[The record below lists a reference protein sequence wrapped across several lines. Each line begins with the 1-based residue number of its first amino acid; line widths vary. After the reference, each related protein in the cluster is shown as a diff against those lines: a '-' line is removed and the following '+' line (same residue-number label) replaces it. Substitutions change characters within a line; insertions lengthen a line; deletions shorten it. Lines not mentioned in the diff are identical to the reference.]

1 MSGAMRIFFLIS
13 AALILLVHIFS
24 ACGGIYREM
33 QCQKLDGRCEV
44 ECLSF
49 EVKIGGCRAEL
60 TPLCCRKK
68 RNKQKPS
75 NSYKK

>member
-1 MSGAMRIFFLIS
+1 SGAMRIFFSIS

-24 ACGGIYREM
+24 ARGGIHREM
-33 QCQKLDGRCEV
+33 QCQRMDGRCEA

-60 TPLCCRKK
+60 TPFCCKK
-68 RNKQKPS
+68 NKNK
-75 NSYKK
+75 